1 MQQFLKV
8 QSCKIVWGVSV
19 CLSHDSCL
27 YYACTQ
33 QIWTK
38 SICSTFPQLV
48 ETSSE
53 LYTDPNLHNL
63 LEEFPSSR
71 PDTFETKGG
80 GPGWW
85 HAIPT
90 ASIYPKFPQKF
101 HPKFF
106 LRSQGLLQTFLELS
120 WCQQSV
126 TSKRDIYRWRF
137 TSAWKNHGKTPV
149 SCHDSGRDHSC
160 PSPWKYLSM
169 PVTLQWLNDT
179 SKISKD
185 QQGFVMFL
193 LMEDT
198 RVLDFY

>member
-1 MQQFLKV
+1 MSNYVILRHLLTSPPQWNSGCGNCRCFTQATGGNWLTKLLTAFGMSGKLA
-8 QSCKIVWGVSV
+8 S
-19 CLSHDSCL
+19 LSLD
-27 YYACTQ
+27 AMEPF
-33 QIWTK
+33 
-38 SICSTFPQLV
+38 ICP
-48 ETSSE
+48 
-53 LYTDPNLHNL
+53 
-63 LEEFPSSR
+63 
-71 PDTFETKGG
+71 
-80 GPGWW
+80 
-85 HAIPT
+85 
-90 ASIYPKFPQKF
+90 
-101 HPKFF
+101 
-106 LRSQGLLQTFLELS
+106 LLQTFLELS